1 MKIKTEDYIK
11 IKKLYDYW
19 CKTPTDIN
27 EHLPTIKKYA
37 DQCTH
42 VTEFGVYLSKGSTW
56 AFLMACSDNKSIKYI
71 SYDDKKRPQAIDTWN
86 LVKNMD
92 IDWTFNES
100 DTTLMD
106 PIEETDLLLIDTEH
120 VYDVCS
126 KELEVHASKVR
137 KFIIFHDTVSRWD
150 ISPHPGSPSWLA
162 KGNTRAPVRGI
173 GPAITEFLEDNKN
186 WTILENRKNNN
197 GLMIIANLGKKDVE

>member
-1 MKIKTEDYIK
+1 MKIKNQDYVK
-11 IKKLYDYW
+11 IKNLYDYW

-27 EHLPTIKKYA
+27 QHLPVIKKYA
-37 DQCTH
+37 DECKH

-56 AFLMACSDNKSIKYI
+56 AFLMACADNNEIKYI
-71 SYDDKKRPQAIDTWN
+71 SYDDKKRPQAIKTWE
-86 LVKNMD
+86 LVKNME
-92 IDWTFNES
+92 INWTFNED
-100 DTTLMD
+100 DTTEMK

-126 KELEVHASKVR
+126 KELELHAGRVK

-162 KGNTRAPVRGI
+162 KGNTRKPVKGI
-173 GPAITEFLEDNKN
+173 GPAITEFLEQNKN
-186 WTILENRKNNN
+186 WIILEDRKNNN
-197 GLMIIANLGKKDVE
+197 GLMIIGKID